1 MEEHTKEIIDF
12 IKKQLNQGIKDY
24 KINVSNIQQRGIGDK
39 IEDFICS
46 IIQKN
51 KNSSSDLIIESA
63 TSRRSIEDIQIK
75 KEDYI
80 YKLDIKSHNVDS
92 DFSMPNLI
100 SIDRLK
106 NFYQNNKHFIIYIFA
121 NYKINSK
128 VAIIQNIDVRLIEE
142 LDWGM
147 LAIQNLG
154 KGQLQIKNMNNK
166 LSFVPVDR
174 ESWMAELKENAII
187 YYDKL
192 INKIN
197 NYKKTWS

>member
-1 MEEHTKEIIDF
+1 MNPQYVNIGANDDKVIEECAE
-12 IKKQLNQGIKDY
+12 
-24 KINVSNIQQRGIGDK
+24 VIQ
-39 IEDFICS
+39 
-46 IIQKN
+46 
-51 KNSSSDLIIESA
+51 
-63 TSRRSIEDIQIK
+63 
-75 KEDYI
+75 
-80 YKLDIKSHNVDS
+80 
-92 DFSMPNLI
+92 
-100 SIDRLK
+100 
-106 NFYQNNKHFIIYIFA
+106 
-121 NYKINSK
+121 
-128 VAIIQNIDVRLIEE
+128 AIIQNIDVRLIEE